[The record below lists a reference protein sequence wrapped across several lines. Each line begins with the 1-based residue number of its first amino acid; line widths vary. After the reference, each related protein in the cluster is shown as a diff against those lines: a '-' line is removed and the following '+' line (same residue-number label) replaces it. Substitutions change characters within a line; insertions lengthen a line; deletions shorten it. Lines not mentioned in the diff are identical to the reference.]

1 MVRIYL
7 NWKIYHP
14 KKEVGAKSSQI
25 SAHKK
30 IWICHKK
37 GKLIWRK
44 ILETNN
50 IFSNKGNRWEKKK
63 FAVYVHWH
71 CVDI

>member
-1 MVRIYL
+1 MARIYL
-7 NWKIYHP
+7 NRKIYQ
-14 KKEVGAKSSQI
+14 VGGKSSKT
-25 SAHKK
+25 SARKK

-50 IFSNKGNRWEKKK
+50 IFSNKGNRCSKKSLQ
-63 FAVYVHWH
+63 FTYTGIV
-71 CVDI
+71 